1 MPGPWE
7 QYQQQPAATLAPWEQ
22 YQQQPTQA
30 PAAPMAPNS
39 VQAGLGPGGGQQG
52 YSPRTDPLFQAG
64 QFAGTYGP
72 RAVGAIANFAAD
84 PFAGVRRFIGTGL
97 LNDPRIEQIEQT
109 GKTNPGTAAVDKLNQ
124 ATGFEPVKP
133 STELTPGGAL
143 SRIGHQTVEGATTG
157 APFGPVGSA
166 IGGAAGLLGSA
177 AKEVGNYYYPER
189 ADQVGELASM
199 VPGVLAAGR
208 AAFRRQPAPSAR
220 ELTNAGGA
228 GYDALR
234 RSGLEYESAPTANWA
249 GRERQALHMDGL
261 PEELAGTT
269 HRLLGQIENPPAT
282 PGTTVTH
289 TFGQLHALRTALGK
303 VATQTQDGRP
313 TQDALAAS
321 RVIPR
326 LDAYMENPGAMSLA
340 AGTPAQAAAAAQQLR
355 DANANYSAGLRSN
368 TLTGGLAR
376 GDQGI
381 LPQAEGAAAA
391 ANSGANLDNAIRQRA
406 RSLVNNEAR
415 LRPYTDQEVD
425 ALRTIER
432 GTLGRNA
439 ARNVGNFLGGGRGLG
454 GLISGGA
461 GAGIGYQFG
470 PVGAMVGSAVL
481 PGTGMLLK
489 GLENRLTRRGV
500 LDLDEQTR
508 ARSPLYEQQLRN
520 IPPLERQAQIARGL
534 LPAILGY

>member
-7 QYQQQPAATLAPWEQ
+7 QYQQQQPATLAPWEQ
-22 YQQQPTQA
+22 YQQPQPAQA
-30 PAAPMAPNS
+30 PAPLRPEA
-39 VQAGLGPGGGQQG
+39 

-64 QFAGTYGP
+64 QFAATYGP
-72 RAVGAIANFAAD
+72 RAVAGVVDAIAD
-84 PFAGVRRFIGTGL
+84 PMAGLRRFVGTGIM
-97 LNDPRIEQIEQT
+97 NDPRIAGVDAQ
-109 GKTNPGTAAVDKLNQ
+109 NPGPGTRAVDWLFKT
-124 ATGFEPVKP
+124 TGMPEYQPQGA
-133 STELTPGGAL
+133 GG
-143 SRIGHQTVEGATTG
+143 RVGAAGVQGVAAG

-166 IGGAAGLLGSA
+166 IGGAAGTVGQTV
-177 AKEVGNYYYPER
+177 KEVGDRYFPER
-189 ADQVGELASM
+189 SDQAAEVASLA
-199 VPGVLAAGR
+199 PGVLAAGR
-208 AAFRRQPAPSAR
+208 NAFRRQPAPSAR
-220 ELTNAGGA
+220 ELTGAGGA

-269 HRLLGQIENPPAT
+269 HRLLGQIENPPTT

-303 VATQTQDGRP
+303 VATQTADGRP

-340 AGTPAQAAAAAQQLR
+340 AGTPAEAAAAGQQLR

-415 LRPYTDQEVD
+415 LRPYTDQEID

-432 GTLGRNA
+432 GTFARNT
-439 ARNVGNFLGGGRGLG
+439 ARNVGNLLGGGRGLG
-454 GLISGGA
+454 GLIAGGVGA
-461 GAGIGYQFG
+461 GVGSSFG
-470 PVGAMVGSAVL
+470 PVGAAVGSAAL
-481 PGTGMLLK
+481 PATGMLLK

-500 LDLDEQTR
+500 LNLDEQTR
-508 ARSPLYEQQLRN
+508 ARSPLYEQQLQN